1 MINEA
6 ANSCLAL
13 AELSRHG
20 VFYFD
25 IKSCRFVYCNPS
37 FRKYVQVVD
46 DSIPDSTVSLLI
58 HPEDEGYVRENYGRL
73 LKSDKKNSVEFRLI
87 LPDQS
92 IRTVRVEAFNTI
104 TKDQRRVIT
113 GIMEDISAYK
123 AHNDMLNKFSNK
135 KNALL
140 NILSH
145 DILGPLGT
153 IQNLSTIINKKF
165 INAENREMSRFINSI
180 EKISKSSIA
189 MVRNLLTQEFLETAE
204 AELVRRRTDIVAS
217 VRGMVE
223 QYKETEEITTRTFSF
238 TSSSDKILIHVDE
251 SKLLQAINNLVSNA
265 IKFTEDSGLME
276 ISIEEEQDT
285 VLFRLRDNGIGI
297 PAVHHA
303 TLFEKFSG
311 AGRTG
316 LHGEPS
322 HGLGM
327 SIIRTIVEWH
337 HGKIWFESKEQVG
350 TTFYIRLPYQ

>member
-20 VFYFD
+20 VFSFD

-37 FRKYVQVVD
+37 FREYVQVVD
-46 DSIPDSTVSLLI
+46 ESIPDSTVSLLI

-73 LKSDKKNSVEFRLI
+73 LKSDKKNSAEFRLI

-135 KNALL
+135 KNAIL

-153 IQNLSTIINKKF
+153 IQNLSAIINKKLMT
-165 INAENREMSRFINSI
+165 AENREMSRFINSI

-204 AELVRRRTDIVAS
+204 AELVKRRTDIVAA

-223 QYKETEEITTRTFSF
+223 QYKETEEITTRTFNFS
-238 TSSSDKILIHVDE
+238 SSSDKILIHVDE
-251 SKLLQAINNLVSNA
+251 SELLQAINNLVSNA

-285 VLFRLRDNGIGI
+285 VLFMLRDNGIGI
-297 PAVHHA
+297 PKVHHA
-303 TLFEKFSG
+303 TLFDKFSG

-327 SIIRTIVEWH
+327 SIIQTIVEWH